1 MQLSESTKLA
11 ALEAG
16 EEVLKVALEQ
26 SLKVAEALA
35 ADSESEIDDSVVAGI
50 KMLKSAFLDGLVEK
64 INPAD

>member
-1 MQLSESTKLA
+1 MQLSESTKAA